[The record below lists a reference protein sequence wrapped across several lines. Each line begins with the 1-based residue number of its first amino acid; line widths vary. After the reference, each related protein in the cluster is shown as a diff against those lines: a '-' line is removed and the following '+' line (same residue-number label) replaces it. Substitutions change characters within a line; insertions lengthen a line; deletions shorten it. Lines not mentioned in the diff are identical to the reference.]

1 MNDDERTIR
10 DLEKRIRRMATGI
23 WREINQPS
31 VPDSRTLKTPFRVGS
46 RLSTKKTA
54 A

>member
-1 MNDDERTIR
+1 MNNDERTIR
-10 DLEKRIRRMATGI
+10 EMEKRIRRMATRI
-23 WREINQPS
+23 WREINQPL
-31 VPDSRTLKTPFRVGS
+31 VPASPTPKTPFRVGS